1 MSTKINTNSYS
12 IEYNRF
18 KKPHKYQNRIDWTY
32 INNEE
37 MKSSSHCALVD
48 KTITSM
54 SA

>member
-32 INNEE
+32 IKNEE
-37 MKSSSHCALVD
+37 MKSNL
-48 KTITSM
+48 
-54 SA
+54 